1 MGGYVVFSNPKTLK
15 DTPQNE
21 QILKKEED
29 SKTKDISYME
39 LFKDEQCQVILKS
52 SGTVLRLCDVAR
64 CLQFFQSEPI
74 TFLLN
79 LFYFTMKLT

>member
-1 MGGYVVFSNPKTLK
+1 
-15 DTPQNE
+15 
-21 QILKKEED
+21 
-29 SKTKDISYME
+29 ME

-52 SGTVLRLCDVAR
+52 SGTVLRLGDVAR

-79 LFYFTMKLT
+79 LSYFT